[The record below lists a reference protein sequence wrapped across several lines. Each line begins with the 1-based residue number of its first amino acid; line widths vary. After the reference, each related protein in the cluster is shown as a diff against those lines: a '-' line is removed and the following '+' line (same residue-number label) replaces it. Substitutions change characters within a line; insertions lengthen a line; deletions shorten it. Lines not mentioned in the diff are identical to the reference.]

1 MSFLRPLLAN
11 NFRALTI
18 LYALAAIPAVSVA
31 QQSAETA
38 PPQAGED
45 VFLVPEGSAAEL
57 LEFIKRVSKP
67 AQQFRNEEEVIQF
80 RQQAS
85 KAIGTAADKI
95 LVGEATDKQTVD
107 AIGWKLESLRIREQL
122 GDREADK
129 QAEDFIS
136 RFRADKRPTVSKAV
150 RQMAFIRQM
159 RKWPQLNATQRS
171 AVMESFVNDLKE
183 SGVNRDNGFLAIQFF
198 DELSNGPDAKLAL
211 QAINQIAP
219 LYRES
224 KDPGVARLVP
234 MAEGLARRL
243 NLPGNPIEVTG
254 TLLDGSEIDWASYR
268 GKVVLIDYWATWCG
282 PCRAELP
289 NVLENYRAYHN
300 KGFEVVGI
308 SLDTDRGAVE
318 QFLQDSG
325 IEWPTLFTEK
335 VETVTDQQESGNWTN
350 PMAERYAITGIP
362 RAILVDQEG
371 NVVSMNARGREL
383 RSLLQKLL
391 GEPAA
396 AQSSATAGPEEPKTA
411 RRPTR

>member
-1 MSFLRPLLAN
+1 MSVSRPVLTDV
-11 NFRALTI
+11 FRAL
-18 LYALAAIPAVSVA
+18 ALLIAFAATPTVTVA
-31 QQSAETA
+31 QEQKGAATPE
-38 PPQAGED
+38 AGD
-45 VFLVPEGSAAEL
+45 DAFTVPDGSAADL
-57 LEFIKRVSKP
+57 LKFIQGVSKP
-67 AQQFRNEEEVIQF
+67 TQQFRSDEEVLQF

-85 KAIGTAADKI
+85 KAIGDAADKI
-95 LVGEATDKQTVD
+95 LAGEATDKQAVD

-122 GDREADK
+122 GDTEADK
-129 QAEDFIS
+129 QAEEFVGGY
-136 RFRADKRPTVSKAV
+136 RADKRTLVARAA
-150 RQMAFIRQM
+150 RQMGFIRQM
-159 RKWPQLNATQRS
+159 RKWPQLDATQR
-171 AVMESFVNDLKE
+171 ATVMQTLVSDLKE
-183 SGVNRDNGFLAIQFF
+183 SGVNRDNGFLAIQIC
-198 DELSNGPDAKLAL
+198 DELSSGPDAKLAMQTL
-211 QAINQIAP
+211 NEIAP

-224 KDPGVARLVP
+224 KDPAVARLVP

-243 NLPGNPIEVTG
+243 NLPGNPIEVSG

-268 GKVVLIDYWATWCG
+268 GKVVLIDFWATWCG

-289 NVLENYRAYHN
+289 NVLENYRAYHD

-308 SLDTDRGAVE
+308 SLDTDRAAVE

-335 VETVTDQQESGNWTN
+335 VETVSDQQESGNWTN

-362 RAILVDQEG
+362 RAILVDQKG

-391 GEPAA
+391 GEPTA
-396 AQSSATAGPEEPKTA
+396 AQSSAAAGQEEPKTA